1 MKAYIYTGGE
11 VYPDG
16 LRERPSG
23 DDLRIAADGGYRTAR
38 RLGEKIVLLVGDMD
52 SLDGASAVA
61 AEVEQLGGEV
71 LRVPAEKDETDT
83 QLAVH
88 EAVRRGADEIVI
100 IGGLSGRLDHT
111 LSNLAIL
118 ESLGEHR
125 IVARITDGRNRVRFL
140 KNDSLLLANE
150 GFRYLSLVAVDEKCR
165 GVGAE
170 GVKYPLTNAT
180 LHRTNQFAVSNEII
194 GPAALISVK
203 RGRMYVIE
211 SSDR

>member
-11 VYPDG
+11 IYPDG
-16 LRERPSG
+16 LCERPSA
-23 DDLRIAADGGYRTAR
+23 DDLRIAADGGYLHAR
-38 RLGEKIVLLVGDMD
+38 RLGERVDLLVGDLD
-52 SLDGASAVA
+52 SLGEAAA
-61 AEVEQLGGEV
+61 AEVKAAGGEV
-71 LRVPAEKDETDT
+71 IRVPVEKDETDT